1 MGKKL
6 TTHESEPGKGYAE
19 VHFNFRE
26 EMAYVKYFDNNSK
39 QFFTEEFPGK
49 TVRYA
54 QDAADNWAAGI
65 KKLHNIQCDIKD
77 TNSLLLKKSELF
89 YIILQNNCVQTY
101 LVMV

>member
-6 TTHESEPGKGYAE
+6 TTHESDPGKGYAE

-54 QDAADNWAAGI
+54 QDAAENWASGI

-77 TNSLLLKKSELF
+77 TLLK
-89 YIILQNNCVQTY
+89 
-101 LVMV
+101 